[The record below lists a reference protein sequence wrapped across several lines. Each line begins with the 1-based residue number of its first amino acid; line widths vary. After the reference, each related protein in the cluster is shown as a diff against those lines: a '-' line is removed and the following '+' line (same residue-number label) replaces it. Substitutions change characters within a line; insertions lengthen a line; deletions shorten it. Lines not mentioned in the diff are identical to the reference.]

1 MPDGS
6 TTTRKRYLDRMERIS
21 EVLFGLIMVLT
32 FTGSLS
38 VVEADRAEVRDM
50 LVGALGC
57 NLAWG
62 IIDAFMYLMGCL
74 SDRSRELGT
83 LRAVRRA
90 ADAAE
95 AHRAIAESLP
105 PAIASVLRAEE
116 LDLVRE
122 RVRKLPEPPGRA
134 RLSKDDWLGALAV
147 FLLVF
152 VSVLPVVVPF
162 LLMADAR
169 PALRVSN
176 GIAVTMLFLIGWQF
190 GRQVGRPPWRVG
202 LWMLLSGGILVAMTM
217 ALGG

>member
-1 MPDGS
+1 MPDS
-6 TTTRKRYLDRMERIS
+6 KALASKRYLDPMDRIS

-38 VVEADRAEVRDM
+38 VAEAGRAEIREM

-74 SDRSRELGT
+74 GE
-83 LRAVRRA
+83 RARGLIAFRKIRQA
-90 ADAAE
+90 SSAAE
-95 AHRAIAESLP
+95 AHRAIADALP
-105 PAIASVLRAEE
+105 PVVASALRPEE
-116 LDLVRE
+116 LDLVRRHLKE
-122 RVRKLPEPPGRA
+122 LPDPPVVA
-134 RLSKDDWLGALAV
+134 RLSKEDWLGACAV

-152 VSVLPVVVPF
+152 VSVLPVAIPF
-162 LLMADAR
+162 VLMSNAQ
-169 PALRVSN
+169 PALRASN
-176 GIAVTMLFLIGWQF
+176 AIAVAMLFLIGWVY

-202 LWMLLSGGILVAMTM
+202 LGMLLIGVALVAMTM

>member
-1 MPDGS
+1 MPDGTVRRWRS
-6 TTTRKRYLDRMERIS
+6 FLDPMDRIS

-74 SDRSRELGT
+74 SNRSRELLV
-83 LRAVRRA
+83 LRTVRRTADA
-90 ADAAE
+90 ADAR
-95 AHRAIAESLP
+95 RAIADSLP
-105 PAIASVLRAEE
+105 TAVASALRPEE

-122 RVRKLPEPPGRA
+122 RMKQLPDPPARA
-134 RLSKDDWLGALAV
+134 RLSKDDWLGALGV
-147 FLLVF
+147 FVLVF
-152 VSVLPVVVPF
+152 VSVLPVAIPFVVIPH
-162 LLMADAR
+162 AK

-176 GIAVTMLFLIGWQF
+176 GIAVAMLFLIGRAF
-190 GRQVGRPPWRVG
+190 GRQVGRPPWRAG
-202 LWMLLSGGILVAMTM
+202 LWMLLSGAVLVAMTM